1 MLIHKMCVPLG
12 VVGLVVIFSL
22 LRVWEVEVPSSNP
35 TMGSAWEI
43 TLCSRLML
51 TSILNGVGC
60 IIIAHLDP
68 LLS

>member
-1 MLIHKMCVPLG
+1 MLIHKMCVPSG

-43 TLCSRLML
+43 TLYSQLML
-51 TSILNGVGC
+51 TSVLNGVGC
-60 IIIAHLDP
+60 IVMAHLDP